1 MTVFNINNN
10 AYKDKKYPLFLGQVP
25 GIYDSINVN
34 YSKFYD
40 LFEKLKSI
48 DWTHNEINLSGSR
61 LDLLHCSEST
71 KQIMLKNLAFQWEL
85 DSIASRSIA
94 PLLAPFVTNSELW
107 LLISKISENENLHA
121 LTYSEIVRQ
130 CVPNVEDIFKEMM
143 QNEKILNRG
152 TKVLNTFDN
161 LQKIGAEYTLGIL
174 NTESDYKYMMKAIFL
189 FYVALYSMERIQFM
203 ASFACTF
210 ALAEQGLFLG
220 MSKYVQKIM
229 KDELTVHAEHD
240 KNVLKILMDTVEDHN
255 FWMDE
260 SKQIIDEIVNT
271 ELAWNTYIFSEDRSI
286 VGLNKELLDEWVLYN
301 AKEVYKTL
309 KIKSDFKFP
318 NSTPLVWFTNNWL
331 DLNKVQNAN
340 QETDSTNY
348 KLSST
353 ISTLGDDILDF

>member
-1 MTVFNINNN
+1 
-10 AYKDKKYPLFLGQVP
+10 
-25 GIYDSINVN
+25 
-34 YSKFYD
+34 
-40 LFEKLKSI
+40 
-48 DWTHNEINLSGSR
+48 
-61 LDLLHCSEST
+61 
-71 KQIMLKNLAFQWEL
+71 
-85 DSIASRSIA
+85 
-94 PLLAPFVTNSELW
+94 
-107 LLISKISENENLHA
+107 
-121 LTYSEIVRQ
+121 
-130 CVPNVEDIFKEMM
+130 
-143 QNEKILNRG
+143 
-152 TKVLNTFDN
+152 
-161 LQKIGAEYTLGIL
+161 
-174 NTESDYKYMMKAIFL
+174 
-189 FYVALYSMERIQFM
+189 
-203 ASFACTF
+203 
-210 ALAEQGLFLG
+210 
-220 MSKYVQKIM
+220 
-229 KDELTVHAEHD
+229 
-240 KNVLKILMDTVEDHN
+240 MDTVEDHN